1 MFEEDALEED
11 VLHVGATRPAMIW
24 GIPFFIIVPVF
35 VLCLEIEM
43 IMGLRMALIFDP
55 PIVVCAVAMVKY
67 DYNGLRLWWVWLTT
81 RALILD
87 DWHWGGTAA
96 AALPVKPSKHSPR
109 GIPSN
114 AW

>member
-1 MFEEDALEED
+1 VIAEEDLEEE
-11 VLHVGATRPAMIW
+11 VLQVGATRPAMIW

-43 IMGLRMALIFDP
+43 IMGLKVACILDP
-55 PIVVCAVAMVKY
+55 PIILIAVAMVKH
-67 DYNGLRLWWVWLTT
+67 DYNGPRLWWVWLTT
-81 RALILD
+81 RALMLD

-96 AALPVKPSKHSPR
+96 SALPVKQPANQPR
-109 GIPSN
+109 GVPSD

>member
-1 MFEEDALEED
+1 MYEEEGLEEE

-43 IMGLRMALIFDP
+43 ILGMKMACILDPAIVLIA
-55 PIVVCAVAMVKY
+55 VVMVKH
-67 DYNGLRLWWVWLTT
+67 DYNGPRLWWVWLTT

-87 DWHWGGTAA
+87 DAYWGGTAV
-96 AALPVKPSKHSPR
+96 AALPVKPSKAQPR
-109 GIPSN
+109 GVPSN

>member
-1 MFEEDALEED
+1 VIDEEDIEED

-35 VLCLEIEM
+35 VVCLEIEM
-43 IMGLRMALIFDP
+43 IMGLRMFFILAP
-55 PIVVCAVAMVKY
+55 PIILVSVATVKY
-67 DYNGLRLWWVWLTT
+67 DYNGPRLWWVWLTT

-87 DWHWGGTAA
+87 DAHWGGTAA
-96 AALPVKPSKHSPR
+96 AALPVKVSKRHPR
-109 GIPSN
+109 GVPSN

>member
-1 MFEEDALEED
+1 MDEEDDLEED

-35 VLCLEIEM
+35 IVCLEIEM
-43 IMGLRMALIFDP
+43 ILGLKMAGILDP
-55 PIVVCAVAMVKY
+55 PIVLIAIATVKY
-67 DYNGLRLWWVWLTT
+67 DYNGPRLWWIWIIT

-87 DWHWGGTAA
+87 DTNWGGTTAA
-96 AALPVKPSKHSPR
+96 PLPVKPSKTEPR

>member
-1 MFEEDALEED
+1 MFTEDPLEED
-11 VLHVGATRPAMIW
+11 LLHVGATRPAMIW

-43 IMGLRMALIFDP
+43 IMGLRMAFILGP
-55 PIVVCAVAMVKY
+55 PIVLIAVVMVKH
-67 DYNGLRLWWVWLTT
+67 DYNGPRLWWVWLTT

-87 DWHWGGTAA
+87 DAYWGGTAA
-96 AALPVKPSKHSPR
+96 AAFPVKPPR
-109 GIPSN
+109 RYGRGVPSH